1 MKKASKQ
8 IPQDKAEEN
17 TMRHPVAIMGA
28 PSSIGIRPDDQ
39 SGEAQHVDRA
49 PGILRELGLV
59 ARLDAADL
67 GDVAPPPYQDFTRP
81 PGRARN
87 EAGLVHYSRS
97 LADRVAV
104 GLDTGRFVVVLGGDC
119 SIVLGCLLGA
129 GRRAG
134 QIGLAYLDAHADFA
148 TPEESRTGSVA
159 SMCLAL
165 AVGHGDSP
173 LARLAGS
180 TPVVRAEDVALIGRR
195 DASEPGYGHAALS
208 VSGILDLPDSAFQ
221 PGGAAAIASA
231 ALARVGRADLS
242 GFWIHV
248 DADVLNPLVMP
259 AVGTHAPGGPGIDE
273 LAALL
278 APLVEHPRAL
288 GMHLTLYDP
297 SLDPDRSCALRLVAL
312 FETLLGHRA
321 ARGSP

>member
-1 MKKASKQ
+1 
-8 IPQDKAEEN
+8 
-17 TMRHPVAIMGA
+17 MRPPVAIMGA

-87 EAGLVHYSRS
+87 EAGLVDYSRS
-97 LADRVAV
+97 LADRVAL

-129 GRRAG
+129 SRCAG

-173 LARLAGS
+173 LARLAGP

-221 PGGAAAIASA
+221 PGGAAAIVST

-312 FETLLGHRA
+312 FETLLGDRS
-321 ARGSP
+321 ARGSR